1 MHVKSRREEQS
12 GATRAA
18 LVEAA
23 RDLFARRGYAAVS
36 TEEIVG
42 RARVTRGALYHHFE
56 DKRDLFRAVY
66 EDLERGL
73 AERLTAAA
81 AAEPRAERHLEV
93 GCEAFLDACLEP
105 AVQRIVLTDGPAVL
119 GWELW
124 REIDAQYGLGLVR
137 TALEIAMERGY
148 IARQPVTPLAHLVLG
163 ALNEAGLY
171 IARAPDAKKA
181 RGEVGAGVRRLL
193 EGLGAG

>member
-1 MHVKSRREEQS
+1 MHVKSRKEERS
-12 GATRAA
+12 EATRAA
-18 LVEAA
+18 LLEAA
-23 RDLFARRGYAAVS
+23 RELFAERGYTAVP

-66 EDLERGL
+66 EDLEREL

-81 AAEPRAERHLEV
+81 AAERRPERHLEV

-137 TALEIAMERGY
+137 TALEMAMEGGY

-171 IARAPDAKKA
+171 IARARDVKKA
-181 RGEVGAGVRRLL
+181 RGEVGASVRRLL
-193 EGLGAG
+193 DGLKAG